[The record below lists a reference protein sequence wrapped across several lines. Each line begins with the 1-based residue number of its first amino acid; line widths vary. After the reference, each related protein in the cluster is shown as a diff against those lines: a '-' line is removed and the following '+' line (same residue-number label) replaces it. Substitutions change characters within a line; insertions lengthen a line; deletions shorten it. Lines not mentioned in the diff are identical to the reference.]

1 MIKELTNQFP
11 SVQGFVISNPADIFY
26 LTGFYCVDCL
36 VLYSEDPVLVTDSRY
51 TVASK
56 EASCR
61 AEIVSGDYV
70 QGIIDQAKKQGLTT
84 LGIQE
89 DYLTAAD
96 YVKLTEA
103 GFTLIETKGAFTS
116 LRAAKTDEEI
126 EKISAAQKITDKA
139 FENILD
145 FIRPGVTEKEVRAR
159 LEYLMFSYGADGIA
173 FETIVASGANGA
185 KPHAVPSDKVI
196 KEGEFVT
203 LDFGA
208 RLNNYDSDMT
218 RTVAVGE
225 VSREMEKIYFAVL
238 EAHKRGAQ
246 ALKAGVE
253 CSYADSCARKYLE
266 SVGLGDFFSHS
277 LGHGVG
283 IEIHESPRLSKVSK
297 DILTVGNV
305 VTVEPGVYLEGFCGV
320 RIENMFVI
328 TRDGAVDLTA
338 SDKNLIK
345 L

>member
-11 SVQGFVISNPADIFY
+11 SVQGFVISNPADVFY
-26 LTGFYCVDCL
+26 LTSFYCVDCL
-36 VLYSEDPVLVTDSRY
+36 VLYSADSVLVTDSRY
-51 TVASK
+51 TVAAK
-56 EASCR
+56 EASCKI
-61 AEIVSGDYV
+61 EIVAGDYI
-70 QGIIDQAKKQGLTT
+70 QGIIDQAKKQGITN

-89 DYLTAAD
+89 DFLTAAD
-96 YVKLTEA
+96 YVKLVEA
-103 GFTLIETKGAFTS
+103 GFTLTETKGAFTS
-116 LRAAKTDEEI
+116 LRASKTPKEI

-173 FETIVASGANGA
+173 FDSIVASGANGA
-185 KPHAVPSDKVI
+185 KPHAVPSDKI
-196 KEGEFVT
+196 ISAGEFVT

-218 RTVAVGE
+218 RTVAVGNVTE
-225 VSREMEKIYFAVL
+225 EMEKIYFSVL
-238 EAHKRGAQ
+238 EAHKQGAK

-253 CSYADSCARKYLE
+253 CSYADACARKHLD
-266 SVGLGDFFSHS
+266 SVGLGEYFSHS

-283 IEIHESPRLSKVSK
+283 IEIHESPRLSKTST
-297 DILTVGNV
+297 DILNVGDV
-305 VTVEPGVYLEGFCGV
+305 VTVEPGVYIEGFCGV

-328 TRDGAVDLTA
+328 TRDGAIDLTA